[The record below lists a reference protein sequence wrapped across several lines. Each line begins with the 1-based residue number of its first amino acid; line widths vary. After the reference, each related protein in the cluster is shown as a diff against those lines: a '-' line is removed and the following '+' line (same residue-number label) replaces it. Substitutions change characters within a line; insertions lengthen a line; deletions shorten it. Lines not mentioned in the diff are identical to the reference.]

1 MTGTL
6 ALARLEVKRLLLRS
20 RGYLILT
27 VALPVALY
35 LVIGRLHGT
44 ANGVANPA
52 YYMIAMAAWGA
63 FTGALTGNAVR
74 IAQERKDGW
83 TRQLRLTALPAR
95 SYVAAKVTASTVT
108 VLPAIVI
115 VLALGRLYGGVR
127 LAGWQWPVI
136 GAVILLMAI
145 AFAALAVAIG
155 YRFMPD
161 QAQPITMIIYFAMTL
176 LGGLLFPLSGFI
188 ATIGKVLPTYQ
199 VARLGSD
206 VISSGT
212 VPVSAIAVILG
223 WLAAFTALAVLAV
236 RATAETR

>member
-44 ANGVANPA
+44 ADGVTNAG
-52 YYMIAMAAWGA
+52 YYMVAMAALGA
-63 FTGALTGNAVR
+63 FTCSLTANAVR

-95 SYVAAKVTASTVT
+95 SYVAAKVIASTVT

-115 VLALGRLYGGVR
+115 VFGLGRLYGHVQ
-127 LAGWQWPVI
+127 LPAWEWPAI
-136 GAVILLMAI
+136 GAVILLA
-145 AFAALAVAIG
+145 AVGFSALAVAIG

-161 QAQPITMIIYFAMTL
+161 QAQPLTTIIFFVMTL
-176 LGGLLFPLSGFI
+176 LGGLLFPLSGVI
-188 ATIGKVLPTYQ
+188 ATVGKVLPTYQ
-199 VARLGSD
+199 VARIGSD
-206 VISSGT
+206 VIGT
-212 VPVSAIAVILG
+212 GNVPVSAIAVILG
-223 WLAAFTALAVLAV
+223 WLAAFTALAVLSV
-236 RATAETR
+236 RTTAETR